1 MRIPKNLEYNKKE
14 NISESL
20 KKLYKDLI
28 YLCEGTKTVNNLYT
42 NNNFSDKNLIKLQNA
57 NTLIMKVISNNNI
70 LALVIQKYLEDYN
83 QRKVFNR
90 GHTEI
95 FLQKKLYLYL
105 HDLFQEFKSFI
116 EKNNLIKNY

>member
-1 MRIPKNLEYNKKE
+1 MDILQYT
-14 NISESL
+14 
-20 KKLYKDLI
+20 LYHKDLI
-28 YLCEGTKTVNNLYT
+28 YLCEGTKTVNNLYS

-57 NTLIMKVISNNNI
+57 NTLIMRVISNNNI
-70 LALVIQKYLEDYN
+70 LVLVIQKYLEDYN